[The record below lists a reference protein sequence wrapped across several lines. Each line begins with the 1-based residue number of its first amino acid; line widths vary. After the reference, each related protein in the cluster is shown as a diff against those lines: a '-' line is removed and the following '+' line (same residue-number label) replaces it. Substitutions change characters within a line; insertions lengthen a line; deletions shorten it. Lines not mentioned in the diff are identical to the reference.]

1 MKVKYWISLA
11 CYSSWGHK
19 ESDMTVK
26 QTLHFIF
33 FSALTLSLFPQFLFY
48 LCVCVFSHIWLFVTP
63 WTGACQAP
71 DPGIILARIMVQ
83 VAISFSKGSTQPKDQ
98 TCVSCDSCIIG
109 GFFTTK
115 PQGKPS
121 FLSLNCY
128 YIIIQ
133 ISICVLTKSFLANQ
147 ETGWRYDWF
156 SFPFISTKPTTPNT
170 GS

>member
-1 MKVKYWISLA
+1 MLQFMGSQRVRHDCETNISFYFLL
-11 CYSSWGHK
+11 CPYSVFIS
-19 ESDMTVK
+19 TVS
-26 QTLHFIF
+26 F
-33 FSALTLSLFPQFLFY
+33 LS
-48 LCVCVFSHIWLFVTP
+48 LCVCVQSHLTFCDTMDWSLPGSWP
-63 WTGACQAP
+63 WDYPGKNNGASCHFLLQ
-71 DPGIILARIMVQ
+71 GIY
-83 VAISFSKGSTQPKDQ
+83 QPKDQ
-98 TCVSCDSCIIG
+98 TCASCDSCIIG